1 MAMGSICDFAG
12 RLSKIAV
19 INRVNEANSTC
30 KRGGLWGFLFLFFF
44 SLLRLLVAQWHSVDE
59 KLPTLCTSMCVCI
72 DGLGLFV
79 WLRVSQNI
87 MRRYYLPSI
96 GRYM

>member
-30 KRGGLWGFLFLFFF
+30 KRGGVVGFFLSLFFF
-44 SLLRLLVAQWHSVDE
+44 
-59 KLPTLCTSMCVCI
+59 LCCDC
-72 DGLGLFV
+72 
-79 WLRVSQNI
+79 
-87 MRRYYLPSI
+87 
-96 GRYM
+96 

>member
-30 KRGGLWGFLFLFFF
+30 KRGGVVGFFSFSFF
-44 SLLRLLVAQWHSVDE
+44 SLTAIVSGTVAQ
-59 KLPTLCTSMCVCI
+59 C
-72 DGLGLFV
+72 
-79 WLRVSQNI
+79 R
-87 MRRYYLPSI
+87 
-96 GRYM
+96 